1 MITLD
6 ERALLGLDS
15 KIEVVWR
22 NSDGNGEE
30 INAGLYR
37 KDSGVDVIGDTRL
50 IHLRPLD
57 LEQVSDSGLIRVTRE
72 SSNNYLLVDVGNGDN
87 CYIEGEPKG
96 YTHFKLG
103 REFSTVI
110 ETNVKRVVYWACP
123 IDFYREKQEEQKTK
137 SGSLDDE
144 FEGAEDLPF

>member
-22 NSDGNGEE
+22 NFGITGEE
-30 INAGLYR
+30 IRAGLYE
-37 KDSGVDVIGDTRL
+37 KDSGVDEIGDKL
-50 IHLRPLD
+50 DLRPLN
-57 LEQVSDSGLIRVTRE
+57 LEQVSESGLVRVTRE
-72 SSNNYLLVDVGNGDN
+72 SSNKYRLVDAGNRDN

-110 ETNVKRVVYWACP
+110 ETNGKRVVHCACA
-123 IDFYREKQEEQKTK
+123 IDFYREKQ
-137 SGSLDDE
+137 D
-144 FEGAEDLPF
+144 